1 MLANKTIP
9 TDESVT
15 AYLRAID
22 DEKRRKDAET
32 ITELMHTIT
41 GAPAVMWGTSIVGF
55 GKYHYIYET
64 GREGD
69 TVAVGFSARK
79 NALVLYGVMH
89 YDQNAAPAQSLGSVT
104 LGKGCIYIKDL
115 SKVNQDV
122 LSDMVKTAFA
132 ARNNA

>member
-1 MLANKTIP
+1 MSANKTIP
-9 TDESVT
+9 TDESVM
-15 AYLRAID
+15 AYLQAID
-22 DEKRRKDAET
+22 SEKRRQDAET
-32 ITELMHTIT
+32 ITELMHKIT
-41 GAPAVMWGTSIVGF
+41 GTPAVMWGPSIVGF
-55 GKYHYIYET
+55 GTYHYTYET

-104 LGKGCIYIKDL
+104 FGKGCIYIKDL
-115 SKVNQDV
+115 SKVNKDV
-122 LSDMVKTAFA
+122 LSGMIKTAFA